1 MDAKLKTKHYFLC
14 INFLCLSYS
23 VIVDF
28 LQLFFTSIRVAGT
41 PTARLDD
48 WHFAPDK
55 LELKLNLLGDTQP
68 RQFSLKNQ
76 IRLLLICLILN
87 WVVLLINKNFL
98 ELSKACVSLN
108 LMQISLMLF

>member
-48 WHFAPDK
+48 WHFAPDRLK
-55 LELKLNLLGDTQP
+55 LKLNLLGDTQP
-68 RQFSLKNQ
+68 RQFCLKKPNKIIIDLPNTELGCAPNKQ
-76 IRLLLICLILN
+76 EFSGAVKSMRLS
-87 WVVLLINKNFL
+87 V
-98 ELSKACVSLN
+98 
-108 LMQISLMLF
+108 